1 MAVPIQLTT
10 AVHDETFG
18 GVTYHVEGELVPVL
32 QVEVSKV
39 PVYFEH
45 HVLLWKD
52 PALQITVKPLA
63 GAFKRMMSGMP
74 IFMTQ
79 TQGAGRIAFSRD
91 GAGHVFPIHLKPKEQ
106 IDVREHQFLAATDN
120 IDYTFTR
127 VKGVANMLLGGTG
140 FFIDTFSCN
149 QGDGVLWLHG
159 YGNVFEMNL
168 NPGEQIDLEP
178 GSWIYKDTTVTMETI
193 FQKLSTGLLASAGQL
208 VFNRFKGPG
217 RLGLQSMSMYI
228 PGGA

>member
-1 MAVPIQLTT
+1 MAVPVQLPT
-10 AVHDETFG
+10 AVRDETFG
-18 GVTYHVEGELVPVL
+18 GVTYHIEGELVPVL
-32 QVEVSKV
+32 QVEVNQV

-52 PALQITVKPLA
+52 PALQITIKPLA

-79 TQGAGRIAFSRD
+79 TQGSGRIAFSRD
-91 GAGHVFPIHLKPKEQ
+91 GAGHVFPLHLKLKEQ

-127 VKGVANMLLGGTG
+127 VKGVANILIGGTG
-140 FFIDTFSCN
+140 FFIDTFTAG

-159 YGNVFEMNL
+159 YGNVFEIAL
-168 NPGEQIDLEP
+168 KSGEQIDLEP
-178 GSWIYKDTTVTMETI
+178 SSWIYKDTTVTMETI
-193 FQKLSTGLLASAGQL
+193 FQKLSTGLFASAGQI

-217 RLGLQSMSMYI
+217 RLGLQSMSLYI
-228 PGGA
+228 PGGT